1 MLHHRSEAHRI
12 SRRYRRI
19 LAPASGDLR
28 PVTEEVDVA
37 SFESLADLAVAAGR
51 TVAHLP
57 DPWAEADVYFVED
70 GGVRYR
76 YRATGRAR
84 AARRMTV

>member
-1 MLHHRSEAHRI
+1 VLHQRSEAKRI

-19 LAPASGDLR
+19 LAPAHGDIR
-28 PVTEEVDVA
+28 SVTEEVDVG
-37 SFESLADLAVAAGR
+37 SFESLAQLAKAAGR
-51 TVAHLP
+51 TVTHLP

-70 GGVRYR
+70 GGIRYR

>member
-1 MLHHRSEAHRI
+1 MLHHRSEAQRI

-19 LAPASGDLR
+19 LAPAPSDIR
-28 PVTEEVDVA
+28 PVTEEVDVS
-37 SFESLADLAVAAGR
+37 SFESLAQLARAAGR
-51 TVAHLP
+51 SVTHLP

-76 YRATGRAR
+76 YRAAGRAR